1 MFLRNSKH
9 AFKFFNVILEYP
21 HRLKEFGPYKLV
33 YGPLSIELFQI
44 LYWSSDLKMLRNT
57 ALDNIK
63 VLISNIMSIILFN
76 YTSYYTGKTNSHN
89 NFNVRGGMK
98 LYGCS
103 FD

>member
-1 MFLRNSKH
+1 M
-9 AFKFFNVILEYP
+9 
-21 HRLKEFGPYKLV
+21 
-33 YGPLSIELFQI
+33 YGPLYIELFKI

-57 ALDNIK
+57 ALDNVK

-76 YTSYYTGKTNSHN
+76 YTGKTNSHN